1 MKEKEIILNKIINIK
16 DKVMK
21 NNPLIHCITNNITI
35 NDCANIVLSAYGRPI
50 MAEHYKEVSDITKS
64 ASSLAINLG
73 NITDDRMK
81 SIMISGKTAYE
92 NKIPTIID
100 IVGVSCSNLRL
111 NFAIDFINK
120 CKPSVIKG
128 NMSEIKAI
136 FGLSIKSNGIDVNK
150 EDETNNV
157 NINHNVYIV
166 KELAIKTSSTIVATG
181 AIDIISNGNRT
192 YIIENGCEELSRI
205 TGTGCMLNALIATYI
220 SSNDIMNSAILG
232 TIVMGISG
240 ELSKNQLQYEE
251 NNIGM
256 GSFKIKLIDNISTI
270 KSEDILEKV
279 KIREVY

>member
-1 MKEKEIILNKIINIK
+1 MKEKEVFLNKIVNIK

-21 NNPLIHCITNNITI
+21 DNPLIHCITNNITI
-35 NDCANIVLSAYGRPI
+35 NDCANIVLSAYGKPI

-64 ASSLAINLG
+64 ANSLAINLG

-92 NKIPTIID
+92 NKIPKIID
-100 IVGVSCSNLRL
+100 VVGVSCSNLRL
-111 NFAIDFINK
+111 NFAIDFIEK
-120 CKPSVIKG
+120 FKPEVIKG
-128 NMSEIKAI
+128 NMSEIKSI
-136 FGLSIKSNGIDVNK
+136 YGLNIKSKGIDVNK
-150 EDETNNV
+150 EDVTSDD
-157 NINHNVYIV
+157 NINHHINIV
-166 KELAIKTSSTIVATG
+166 KELALNTSSTIVATG
-181 AIDIISNGNRT
+181 AIDIISNGEKT

-220 SSNDIMNSAILG
+220 SSNDIINGAILG

-240 ELSKNQLQYEE
+240 ELAKIKLKKEE

-270 KSEDILEKV
+270 KDKDILEKAR
-279 KIREVY
+279 IREVY

>member
-111 NFAIDFINK
+111 NFAIDFIEK
-120 CKPSVIKG
+120 FKPSVIKG

-136 FGLSIKSNGIDVNK
+136 FGIKIMSNGIDVNK
-150 EDETNNV
+150 EDATNNE
-157 NINHNVYIV
+157 NINHNICIV
-166 KELAIKTSSTIVATG
+166 RELALKTSSTIVATG
-181 AIDIISNGNRT
+181 AIDIISNGEKT
-192 YIIENGCEELSRI
+192 YIIKNGCEELSRI

-220 SSNDIMNSAILG
+220 SSNDIINSALLG

-240 ELSKNQLQYEE
+240 ELAKYQLQYEGK
-251 NNIGM
+251 NIGM

-270 KSEDILEKV
+270 KSEDILER
-279 KIREVY
+279 IRIKEV

>member
-1 MKEKEIILNKIINIK
+1 MKEKEFLLNKIINIK
-16 DKVMK
+16 DKIMK
-21 NNPLIHCITNNITI
+21 SNPLIHCITNNITI
-35 NDCANIVLSAYGRPI
+35 NDCANIVLSAYGKPI

-64 ASSLAINLG
+64 AKALAINLG

-92 NKIPTIID
+92 NKIPKIID
-100 IVGVSCSNLRL
+100 VVGVSCSKLRL
-111 NFAIDFINK
+111 DFSIEFIEK
-120 CKPSVIKG
+120 YKPSVIKG

-136 FGLSIKSNGIDVNK
+136 LGLNIKSKGIDVNK
-150 EDETNNV
+150 EDVTNND
-157 NINHNVYIV
+157 NINDNVYIV
-166 KELAIKTSSTIVATG
+166 KELALKTSSTIVATG
-181 AIDIISNGNRT
+181 AIDIISDGKKT

-220 SSNDIMNSAILG
+220 SSNDIINGAVLG

-240 ELSKNQLQYEE
+240 ELAKIKLKQEE

-270 KSEDILEKV
+270 KDKDILEKV
-279 KIREVY
+279 RIREVY

>member
-1 MKEKEIILNKIINIK
+1 MKEKEILLNKIINIK

-64 ASSLAINLG
+64 AKSLAINLG

-81 SIMISGKTAYE
+81 SIMISGQTAYE
-92 NKIPTIID
+92 NKIPIIID
-100 IVGVSCSNLRL
+100 IVGVSCSKLRL
-111 NFAIDFINK
+111 DFAIEFINK

-136 FGLSIKSNGIDVNK
+136 FGLNIKSNGIDVNK
-150 EDETNNV
+150 EDKTNNV
-157 NINHNVYIV
+157 NINHNICIV
-166 KELAIKTSSTIVATG
+166 RELALKTSSTIVATG
-181 AIDIISNGNRT
+181 AIDIISNGNKT

-220 SSNDIMNSAILG
+220 SSNDIINSALLG

-240 ELSKNQLQYEE
+240 ELAKYQLQYEGK
-251 NNIGM
+251 NIGM

-270 KSEDILEKV
+270 KSEDILER
-279 KIREVY
+279 IRIKEV